1 MAAKQPPKNVKVLA
15 IWRLLFDTG
24 KEKNGAWIGWLC
36 LMQVEAVEPYFT
48 RGTLTFCLE
57 ISNSVVKM
65 DVLEVSKVILQN
77 GRSVN
82 YLLLVKFMPVTYKNS
97 AK

>member
-1 MAAKQPPKNVKVLA
+1 
-15 IWRLLFDTG
+15 
-24 KEKNGAWIGWLC
+24 
-36 LMQVEAVEPYFT
+36 MQVEAVEPYFT